1 MTEFRHPRHNENIV
15 FDSLVYS
22 VTCRYFRVKV
32 LVVVVAE
39 VTEEGQWTYAVKR
52 SCPYRTSPARSIRSS
67 GAG

>member
-1 MTEFRHPRHNENIV
+1 M
-15 FDSLVYS
+15 
-22 VTCRYFRVKV
+22 KV

-39 VTEEGQWTYAVKR
+39 VTVEGQWTYAIKH